1 MEGLMEQAG
10 STQEETMPQEEMTP
24 KEAMVAGSDPDDM
37 GDEALTKAI
46 EFVGQRLYEADMS
59 TEIAR
64 TFDGSPTAQP
74 KIIASIA
81 YKLAQA
87 ADTKTGGEIREEN
100 LSVLGILTL
109 NEIITVADA
118 AGMPIDGATASK
130 AMQEMILIYA
140 EDNGLDTAE
149 LAQAMGQ
156 VDDNEMDMVAQ
167 ELPDDFDTQLD
178 SIPDEEEEMEQE
190 MAEGEMMS

>member
-10 STQEETMPQEEMTP
+10 STQEEMTP

-46 EFVGQRLYEADMS
+46 EFVGKRLYEANMS
-59 TEIAR
+59 TEIAKA
-64 TFDGSPTAQP
+64 FDGSTTAQP

-81 YKLAQA
+81 YRLAQA
-87 ADTKTGGEIREEN
+87 ADTNTGGEIREEN

-109 NEIITVADA
+109 NEVITVADA

-130 AMQEMILIYA
+130 AMQEMILTYA
-140 EDNGLDTAE
+140 EDNGLDTTE

-178 SIPDEEEEMEQE
+178 SIPDEEEEVEQE